1 MRRRVC
7 GPPRL
12 PRGIAVTTAAP
23 AAMPDA
29 ACGIA
34 LPLRRIAALHLP
46 LLPVE
51 RLGLTGTAAIWT
63 TQGSRRVLI
72 AASPEAATAGLRAG
86 QALADAQAILPE
98 VALHPHAPEAD
109 AAWLRRLTH
118 WARCVTP
125 LPALDPPD
133 GLLLDITGIA
143 HLHGGE
149 EALRRALIARFARA
163 GITVQAAIAGT
174 ADCAAALARAAIED
188 VVPPGGETA
197 AVAPLPLHALRLPEG
212 AIAALHRLGLRRVGD
227 LLRQPRG
234 PLAKRFGAD
243 LLATLDAATGLRPRP
258 LRPLRPPPD
267 FLAARDFLEPVVTRE
282 AIDATLALLLPE
294 LCARLTEAG
303 QGARRFLLHAFRVD
317 GVVQV
322 AAIGTGLPAR
332 DPPHIARLFREKLE
346 KLEPGFGFERLALE
360 ARAAAPLTAA
370 QAALP
375 GEGGASP
382 DIRRQALGE
391 LLDRLS
397 QRVEVWRP
405 APRASHWP
413 ERAILRVGPFESVQ
427 PPAGWPGSGPRPVR
441 LLRRPLQLS
450 AVALLPDA
458 PPSLLRLGR
467 ASWRVARAEGPE
479 RIAPEWWRDRPERPF
494 RDYYRVELASGARL
508 WVCRSGVA
516 VPGEATTW
524 WLHGR
529 FE

>member
-1 MRRRVC
+1 MRRRAC

-12 PRGIAVTTAAP
+12 HRNGAVPAAP
-23 AAMPDA
+23 EPDA
-29 ACGIA
+29 GPAESIGTA
-34 LPLRRIAALHLP
+34 RRIAALHLP
-46 LLPVE
+46 WLPIE
-51 RLGLTGTAAIWT
+51 RLGLTGPAAFWT
-63 TQGSRRVLI
+63 TEGSRRTLVAVSP
-72 AASPEAATAGLRAG
+72 AAAAAGLRPG
-86 QALADAQAILPE
+86 QALADAQAMLPE
-98 VALHPHAPEAD
+98 IALHPHAPEAD
-109 AAWLRRLTH
+109 AAWLRRLAH

-133 GLLLDITGIA
+133 GLLLDVTGIA

-149 EALRRALIARFARA
+149 EALRRGLVARFARA
-163 GITVQAAIAGT
+163 GVTLRVAIAGT
-174 ADCAAALARAAIED
+174 AEAASGLARTGVEI
-188 VVPPGGETA
+188 VVPPGEEA
-197 AVAPLPLHALRLPEG
+197 IAVTSLPLHALRLP
-212 AIAALHRLGLRRVGD
+212 AASIAALHRLGLRRVGD

-234 PLAKRFGAD
+234 PLAKRFGMA

-258 LRPLRPPPD
+258 LRPLRPPPA
-267 FLAARDFLEPVVTRE
+267 FLAARDFLEPVVTRD

-294 LCARLTEAG
+294 LCRQLAEAG

-317 GVVQV
+317 GAVQW

-332 DPPHIARLFREKLE
+332 DPRHIARLFREKLE
-346 KLEPGFGFERLALE
+346 RLEPGFGFERLSVE
-360 ARAAAPLTAA
+360 ARATAPLAAA

-382 DIRRQALGE
+382 DLRRQSLAE

-397 QRVEVWRP
+397 QRVEIWRP

-413 ERAILRVGPFESVQ
+413 ERAIFRVGPFESVQ
-427 PPAGWPGSGPRPVR
+427 QPAGWPGSGPRPVR
-441 LLRRPLQLS
+441 LLRRPVRLS

-467 ASWRVARAEGPE
+467 ISWRVMRAEGPE
-479 RIAPEWWRDRPERPF
+479 RIAPEWWRDRPDRLF
-494 RDYYRVELASGARL
+494 RDYYRVELGSGSRL
-508 WVCRSGVA
+508 WVCRSGIA
-516 VPGEATTW
+516 VPGEETQW